1 MTEFA
6 RETKTETFETL
17 ELNTETIRDLTG
29 GELRQVAGGAR
40 PVSEVNC
47 RPFTDTCGIL
57 SLFCWTSGGPTCIE
71 P

>member
-1 MTEFA
+1 MEAFD
-6 RETKTETFETL
+6 RL
-17 ELNTETIRDLTG
+17 DLSTETIRDLTG
-29 GELRQVAGGAR
+29 GELEQVAGGAK

-57 SLFCWTSGGPTCIE
+57 TVFCWTSGGPTCMN